1 MKRLKFVLP
10 VAALAL
16 PAPGTLW
23 GQDEEGDVEAATL
36 AVEGMVSEEDV
47 KLMIEEAVAAALE
60 EYVSRDELNDA
71 ISNVQADVAQTV
83 AAESENNFNNIQQ
96 WVENIFEENMA
107 GLTLKEMFRDQFGG
121 LDEYK
126 VVKNLR

>member
-1 MKRLKFVLP
+1 MKRLKFVLL

-23 GQDEEGDVEAATL
+23 GQDEESDVEAATL

-60 EYVSRDELNDA
+60 EYVSRDELNAALEQQGNVLNQA
-71 ISNVQADVAQTV
+71 INELQAAMADIVNQQQDQL
-83 AAESENNFNNIQQ
+83 ESVVNE
-96 WVENIFEENMA
+96 
-107 GLTLKEMFRDQFGG
+107 LTIKSLCKADSACDWSQMKQI
-121 LDEYK
+121 Y
-126 VVKNLR
+126 N